1 MIAKNLSALAG
12 VMILFSLCS
21 CGKKEEIK
29 AKPVRPVKWI
39 VAGESNVKLF
49 INLPGEVKATQRAH
63 LAFKFSGKILALP
76 IVIGQQVK
84 KGQLLARLDDKNYI
98 NELNKSLAYERKAKV
113 DYLRYKKLNED
124 RVVSDKEYEQK
135 KRNYVVAI
143 SERKISE
150 KNKEDTFLKAPFD
163 GIIANKTVKN
173 FQNVQ
178 AEEKII
184 TLQNLERLEIVI
196 HVPVREIK
204 PENKGDLEMYAV
216 VNNFPKEKFK
226 LKIREFSTEID
237 QDTMT
242 YEVTLE
248 MIIPKNITNKVLPGM
263 LANVYITNKKEK
275 ASENFTIPV
284 QAVVADPKGNKFIW
298 VINPDTMRVSKR
310 QVTTGALVDD
320 AIVINSGLKIKELV
334 VISGANYL
342 TPDQKVKKYQRVK

>member
-1 MIAKNLSALAG
+1 MIAKNLSVLAG

-21 CGKKEEIK
+21 CGKKEEVK
-29 AKPVRPVKWI
+29 AKPARPVKWV

-49 INLPGEVKATQRAH
+49 INLPGEVQATQRAY
-63 LAFKFSGKILALP
+63 LAFKFSGQIIDLP
-76 IVIGQQVK
+76 IIIGQRVK

-135 KRNYVVAI
+135 KRNYVVSI

-150 KNKEDTFLKAPFD
+150 KNKEDTFLKAPFS

-184 TLQNLERLEIVI
+184 TLQDLKHLEIVI

-204 PENKGDLEMYAV
+204 PENKSDLEMYTV
-216 VNNFPKEKFK
+216 INNFPKEKFQ

-248 MIIPKNITNKVLPGM
+248 MIIPKKSTNKVLPGM
-263 LANVYITNKKEK
+263 LANVYISNKKK
-275 ASENFTIPV
+275 NTSDLTIPV
-284 QAVVADPKGNKFIW
+284 QAVVTDPKGNKFVW
-298 VINPDTMRVSKR
+298 VINPDTMQVSKR
-310 QVTTGALVDD
+310 QVTTGPLVSA
-320 AIVINSGLKIKELV
+320 AIVISSGLKIKELV
-334 VISGANYL
+334 VVSGANYL
-342 TPDQKVKKYQRVK
+342 IPNQKVKKYQRVK